1 MIDIY
6 RKVISYLGLISVI
19 CLYGCGGSES
29 SPNLAIAIAVLNS
42 APITACPSS
51 GITIQSGV
59 DANGDQVLNAL
70 EASNEQFI
78 CNGVNGAIGAVSLSP
93 LISVNPEPIGVNC
106 TSGGSQVNVGLDVN
120 RNSILDHSE
129 ITSVS
134 YVCNGY
140 VGTNGA
146 NGVTGD
152 VGATGSNGVAGAT
165 GTVGAT
171 GTNGTAGATGST
183 GATGSVGATGSIGAT
198 GTAGANGTNGSDGTN
213 GANGNEGARG
223 SIGIHGNDGS
233 DGHNSLVS
241 IVSLAIG
248 DANCPNGGLKIN
260 YGLDTDNDSILDVE
274 EMSVARYTCNGTN
287 GTNGT
292 NAPLAVVAYAYLYDI
307 DDQIVPTGRGIVFE
321 GGSDIH
327 KGITHEG
334 EEIRFEFTGIYAV
347 SFSISPNS
355 ICQFALKLGDVILPQ
370 TVQGFDPGSQQN
382 SGQMII
388 KITDLGATLKII
400 NYGSDDV
407 TLAIKEGKETINS
420 SLQIIRIADLPRE

>member
-1 MIDIY
+1 MFAILKKMI
-6 RKVISYLGLISVI
+6 RCLGVIAVI
-19 CLYGCGGSES
+19 GLYGCGGSDS
-29 SPNLAIAIAVLNS
+29 NPNLGIALAVVNS
-42 APITACPSS
+42 APITACPSG

-59 DANGDQVLNAL
+59 DANGDQVLNSL
-70 EASNEQFI
+70 EASNEQYI

-93 LISVNPEPIGVNC
+93 LISVNSELAGVNC
-106 TSGGSQVNVGLDVN
+106 SSGGSQVNVGLDIN

-140 VGTNGA
+140 VGSNGA
-146 NGVTGD
+146 NGVTGV
-152 VGATGSNGVAGAT
+152 VGATGSNGIAGA
-165 GTVGAT
+165 
-171 GTNGTAGATGST
+171 
-183 GATGSVGATGSIGAT
+183 VGATGSA
-198 GTAGANGTNGSDGTN
+198 GTNGTNGSDGTN
-213 GANGNEGARG
+213 GANGNDGARG
-223 SIGIHGNDGS
+223 DIGLVGRTGS

-370 TVQGFDPGSQQN
+370 TVQGFDLGSQQN

-400 NYGSDDV
+400 NYGSDGV

>member
-1 MIDIY
+1 MFEIY
-6 RKVISYLGLISVI
+6 RKVISCLGLISVI

-42 APITACPSS
+42 APITACPSG

-70 EASNEQFI
+70 EASNEQYI
-78 CNGVNGAIGAVSLSP
+78 CNGVNGAIGAQSLSP

-106 TSGGSQVNVGLDVN
+106 TSGGSQVNVGLDAS

-140 VGTNGA
+140 VGSNGA
-146 NGVTGD
+146 NGVTGV
-152 VGATGSNGVAGAT
+152 VGATGSNG
-165 GTVGAT
+165 
-171 GTNGTAGATGST
+171 TAGA
-183 GATGSVGATGSIGAT
+183 VGAT
-198 GTAGANGTNGSDGTN
+198 GTAGTNGTNGSDGTN
-213 GANGNEGARG
+213 GANGNDGARG
-223 SIGIHGNDGS
+223 SIGIPGNDGN

-260 YGLDTDNDSILDVE
+260 YGLDTDNDSILDAE
-274 EMSVARYTCNGTN
+274 EMSVAKYTCNGEN
-287 GTNGT
+287 GRDGVDGT
-292 NAPLAVVAYAYLYDI
+292 NAPVQVIAYAYLYDLVE
-307 DDQIVPTGRGIVFE
+307 QVVRVSGGLVFE

-355 ICQFALKLGDVILPQ
+355 ICEFALEVGGEILPQ
-370 TVQGFDPGSQQN
+370 TVQGFDAGSQQN

-388 KITDLGATLKII
+388 KISSTERLRVV
-400 NYGSDDV
+400 NYGTSSV
-407 TLAIKEGKETINS
+407 TLHKKSDRELINS
-420 SLQIIRIADLPRE
+420 